1 MATTASPASSPAEK
15 AAATRKKNAVKRSTT
30 AKKAAATRRQNAA
43 DEQAEQVKQEI
54 RTPIRRAGEIAPKVV
69 LVPVG
74 AALIAREGVVTTIGD
89 LRANYSTRRKT
100 ELELRRFERRGT
112 SAVKKI
118 ERDVRSMFKGL
129 ETRSEPVT
137 KPVELVA
144 ARVEN
149 AVASGRS
156 AAAKVQERII
166 ALA

>member
-1 MATTASPASSPAEK
+1 MATTATPASTPAQK

-30 AKKAAATRRQNAA
+30 AKKAAATRRENSA
-43 DEQAEQVKQEI
+43 AEQTGRVKQEI
-54 RTPIRRAGEIAPKVV
+54 RTPIKRAGEMAPKVV

-74 AALIAREGVVTTIGD
+74 AALIAREELASTISD

-100 ELELRRFERRGT
+100 ENELHRFERRGT

-118 ERDVRSMFKGL
+118 EREMRSMVKGI
-129 ETRSEPVT
+129 ETRTEPVS

-149 AVASGRS
+149 AVVSGRS
-156 AAAKVQERII
+156 AAAKVQERI
-166 ALA
+166 ASLA

>member
-112 SAVKKI
+112 SAIKKI
-118 ERDVRSMFKGL
+118 ERDVRAMFKGL

-149 AVASGRS
+149 AVAGGRS
-156 AAAKVQERII
+156 AAAKVQERIF